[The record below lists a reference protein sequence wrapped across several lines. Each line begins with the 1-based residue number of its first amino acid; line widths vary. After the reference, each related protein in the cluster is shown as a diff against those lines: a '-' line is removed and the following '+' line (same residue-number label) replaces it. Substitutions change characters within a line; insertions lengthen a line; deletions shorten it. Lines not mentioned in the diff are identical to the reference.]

1 VIDWISFKDEIPVGD
16 GQILIWCEDT
26 DWVRIIVTGCCIVR
40 DGEFRN
46 DEYRY
51 THFSYITHPFAI
63 PHSHQHPC
71 VNLDGPSRTD
81 GPIYP
86 YQLTWLE
93 QNIGPRVLDYAAFER
108 ATNRC
113 FFAGQ
118 LTPPPREQKHLFKQ
132 KWALLFVSDEDA
144 MLARMG
150 MPT

>member
-1 VIDWISFKDEIPVGD
+1 MIDWISFKDELPKGD
-16 GQILIWCEDT
+16 GQILVWCADT
-26 DWVRIIVTGCCIVR
+26 DWVRLMVTGCCIVR
-40 DGEFRN
+40 DGEFKS

-51 THFSYITHPFAI
+51 THFSYITHPYRI

-71 VNLDGPSRTD
+71 VNLDGP
-81 GPIYP
+81 IKIVN
-86 YQLTWLE
+86 LIWLE
-93 QNIGPRVLDYAAFER
+93 QHIGPRVLDYADFEK
-108 ATNRC
+108 ATHRC